1 MTRKS
6 SSPRIEARKKS
17 KLRALTP
24 TQVKWLRRWLI
35 RDKLTYDQA
44 RAKLRE
50 QFGISLSTGTM
61 SRFWCTYCQPA
72 APPTHDRQPR
82 VFLDVI
88 LQSTRPIRVRI
99 LENNSR
105 LSFKVGRM
113 RTRGLNKKRSLII
126 GPTAGHKS
134 K

>member
-1 MTRKS
+1 
-6 SSPRIEARKKS
+6 
-17 KLRALTP
+17 
-24 TQVKWLRRWLI
+24 LI

-50 QFGISLSTGTM
+50 QFGVTLSTGTLC
-61 SRFWCTYCQPA
+61 RFWYTYCQAA

-88 LQSTRPIRVRI
+88 LQSIRPIRVRV
-99 LENNSR
+99 LENKSR

-113 RTRGLNKKRSLII
+113 RTRGLNKKPDFII
-126 GPTAGHKS
+126 VPTAGHKS